1 MGRVQLKITP
11 SLATILNKHG
21 ADWLTFEKEVR
32 EGTTIGDLLEDYVA
46 SHDDFHKVVLD
57 PDTGKITD
65 QINIVLNDS
74 LIPLPDALKTR
85 LADGDIVILLPVYA
99 GG

>member
-1 MGRVQLKITP
+1 M
-11 SLATILNKHG
+11 NKQG
-21 ADWLTFEKEVR
+21 TDWLTFEKEVR
-32 EGTTIGDLLEDYVA
+32 EGATIGDLLTDYIA
-46 SHDDFHKVVLD
+46 SYADFSKVVLD

-65 QINIVLNDS
+65 QINIVLNDG
-74 LIPLPDALKTR
+74 LIPLPDAMEAK